1 MMWFRRLC
9 FRMAFRGCKVDDPA
23 MKAWVAD
30 SMANKSIEGELRS
43 ERALELEYFARKIC
57 NRL

>member
-1 MMWFRRLC
+1 MWFKRLC
-9 FRMAFRGCKVDDPA
+9 FRTAFRGFKADDPA

-30 SMANKSIEGELRS
+30 SMGNKSIEGELRI
-43 ERALELEYFARKIC
+43 EYALSLEYFARKIC